1 MKRQV
6 KVGRRIVTPPSVKS
20 MTDSEPAAPAAQPG
34 QEDAKKPTDEPSDD
48 LIRIIKAAY
57 Q

>member
-48 LIRIIKAAY
+48 IIRIIKAAY